1 MVSKPRAP
9 AMSKAEMREETER
22 LMKEAKQI
30 TVTQGKTR
38 MDVRC
43 SKCGSPN
50 RVSADSGQSRVEY
63 TCRDCGHKQKTL

>member
-1 MVSKPRAP
+1 
-9 AMSKAEMREETER
+9 MSKAEMREETER
-22 LMKEAKQI
+22 LMKEAKHI

-50 RVSADSGQSRVEY
+50 RVSAEMGQRRVEY
-63 TCRDCGHKQKTL
+63 RCRDCDHKQKTL